1 MQALCVKLSNGL
13 KFKEIVFVTTYRDG
27 GSYGMEF
34 RAKTGGLFS
43 KSKRYEFFV
52 QNRAFEE
59 KPDTDF
65 LPPKLFLENCNSGE
79 IVGELT

>member
-1 MQALCVKLSNGL
+1 
-13 KFKEIVFVTTYRDG
+13 
-27 GSYGMEF
+27 MEF